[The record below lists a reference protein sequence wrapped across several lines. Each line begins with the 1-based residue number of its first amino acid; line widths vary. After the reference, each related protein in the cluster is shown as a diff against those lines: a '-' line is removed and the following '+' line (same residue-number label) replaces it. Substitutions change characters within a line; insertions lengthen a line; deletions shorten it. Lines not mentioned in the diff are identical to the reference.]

1 MSTEDSHLEGSDFD
15 DAIDS
20 LLSGEESARPAEE
33 PEGADVADPE
43 TDDHA
48 DSHALSDETLEAI
61 DSVERNAQSLI
72 EDAIDTLL
80 DDELESRSG
89 DAEADDDAPED
100 AIEEEP
106 VDDVEAAS
114 EDASVSAI
122 SSEDLDAQLDAIE
135 QGVTSEPS
143 VDEELDA
150 LAQEVDSLDTETEA
164 ADDIEELAQ
173 SLDELEPKDE
183 DASETADPDAVS
195 AENEHPTDE
204 AADDAASMDADELL
218 SSVADE
224 LVHASDESTLKPDL
238 EPDAAADEDEQGGQG
253 PVSESGDGADAALD
267 EATDDSSTP
276 ESETEETDSFTAAI
290 DELMG
295 DSSSGSVN
303 SGDAPEPDPGV
314 DAADSES
321 VNSASMLADLDET
334 LAGIGDDILSG
345 DFETPEGDLIGSDA
359 LGSNDATS
367 ILDQLDLGDLDLDS
381 NAVSASEERKEPT
394 EPEAPPQAAEE
405 AAEPE
410 PATVPAIPPEPT
422 PARST
427 PEPTPV
433 AASMIASKEQEI
445 DDTPIS
451 EVESI
456 WQAARRVL
464 IRAGKVAWKEGR
476 ERAIPFGARLVV
488 LVNKPVRDRPAV
500 VRDSIGYVA
509 LWTTLLAMILWVY
522 LGFVRATPTPTPTE
536 APTRMLAPGEDTDP
550 LRNASV
556 SP

>member
-33 PEGADVADPE
+33 SEGADVADPE
-43 TDDHA
+43 ADGDA
-48 DSHALSDETLEAI
+48 DSQALSDETLEAI
-61 DSVERNAQSLI
+61 DSVERNAQALI
-72 EDAIDTLL
+72 EDAIETLL
-80 DDELESRSG
+80 DDEPESPSG
-89 DAEADDDAPED
+89 GDVEAEDGSSED
-100 AIEEEP
+100 AIEEPP
-106 VDDVEAAS
+106 VDDVAAVREEAS
-114 EDASVSAI
+114 EPAI
-122 SSEDLDAQLDAIE
+122 SAEDLESQLDAIE
-135 QGVTSEPS
+135 QGVISEPI
-143 VDEELDA
+143 VDEELEA

-164 ADDIEELAQ
+164 ADEFEEIAQ
-173 SLDELEPKDE
+173 SLDDLDPKDE
-183 DASETADPDAVS
+183 DASETAEPVTDS
-195 AENEHPTDE
+195 AEKEHPADE
-204 AADDAASMDADELL
+204 AVEDVASMDADELL

-224 LVHASDESTLKPDL
+224 LVNASDESTP
-238 EPDAAADEDEQGGQG
+238 EPDAAVDEDKQGAQG
-253 PVSESGDGADAALD
+253 AVSDSGDGVDAAPG
-267 EATDDSSTP
+267 EATDDSATA
-276 ESETEETDSFTAAI
+276 ESAFEETDSFTAAI

-295 DSSSGSVN
+295 ESSSGSSVN

-321 VNSASMLADLDET
+321 VDTASTLADLDAA

-367 ILDQLDLGDLDLDS
+367 ILDQLDLGELDLDS
-381 NAVSASEERKEPT
+381 NAASPSEEQKAPAEP
-394 EPEAPPQAAEE
+394 AASPQAAEV

-410 PATVPAIPPEPT
+410 PATVPAIPPAPT
-422 PARST
+422 PVSSK

-433 AASMIASKEQEI
+433 AASMIASKEQENY
-445 DDTPIS
+445 DAPIS

-456 WQAARRVL
+456 WQTARRVL
-464 IRAGKVAWKEGR
+464 VRAGRVAWKEGR
-476 ERAIPFGARLVV
+476 ERAIPFGAKLVV